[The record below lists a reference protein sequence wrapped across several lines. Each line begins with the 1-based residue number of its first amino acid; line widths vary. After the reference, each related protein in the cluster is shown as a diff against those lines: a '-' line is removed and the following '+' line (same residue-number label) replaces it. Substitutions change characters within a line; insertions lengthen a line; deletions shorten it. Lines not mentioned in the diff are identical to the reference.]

1 MSSNIDQHKMINISD
16 EPYIYAVFV
25 YNSMFVIQ
33 SNKWLFCDFNIVT
46 NITVYL
52 LLLFHRFNINFGT
65 FIQEQENDH
74 KEKCFFYFLFTYYN
88 DQLINLKLPKTP
100 EFIFN
105 IRIEFLTQK
114 YMNLIC
120 INIF

>member
-65 FIQEQENDH
+65 FIQEQEND
-74 KEKCFFYFLFTYYN
+74 FF
-88 DQLINLKLPKTP
+88 
-100 EFIFN
+100 
-105 IRIEFLTQK
+105 
-114 YMNLIC
+114 
-120 INIF
+120 